1 MSNTHTCQRGG
12 RTFAVA
18 AGGPGSAPGPDQ
30 SAKVDQ
36 RQPNRDS
43 QSVQFFRRATAS
55 QGEELRNWGTEVLGE
70 RKYWHTNS
78 SEASGAQTSQPFSKD
93 QPRSLP
99 HRRKTVKKI
108 LDLHYDMVSGQRR
121 KLSPLEADD
130 SLRFSSAAEA
140 LQQQRRPHGVFQEEN
155 KKRAF
160 SDTNYGTCGY
170 KKRQKRE
177 KEKDG
182 EQKRPRLYC

>member
-1 MSNTHTCQRGG
+1 
-12 RTFAVA
+12 
-18 AGGPGSAPGPDQ
+18 
-30 SAKVDQ
+30 
-36 RQPNRDS
+36 
-43 QSVQFFRRATAS
+43 
-55 QGEELRNWGTEVLGE
+55 
-70 RKYWHTNS
+70 
-78 SEASGAQTSQPFSKD
+78 
-93 QPRSLP
+93 
-99 HRRKTVKKI
+99 
-108 LDLHYDMVSGQRR
+108 MVSGQRR

>member
-1 MSNTHTCQRGG
+1 MPERRPNICCGCG
-12 RTFAVA
+12 RSGFSSRTWSVSK
-18 AGGPGSAPGPDQ
+18 GGSAPTKPGFAV
-30 SAKVDQ
+30 S
-36 RQPNRDS
+36 
-43 QSVQFFRRATAS
+43 SVLSPRYSITGR
-55 QGEELRNWGTEVLGE
+55 GTEE
-70 RKYWHTNS
+70 RGSWGSGNTGTPTALRPA
-78 SEASGAQTSQPFSKD
+78 ASDLSTILRRSA
-93 QPRSLP
+93 RSLP

-140 LQQQRRPHGVFQEEN
+140 LQQQRRPHGVFQEQN